1 MFLLTLINLLLIIF
15 HSSFEKWANL
25 VYYQIVTSKV
35 IYVDI
40 FTIVLFMCMICMNI
54 VIYMLYKYMYTTGMI
69 YHMCIYDIFMNFHE
83 YIINTHMMK
92 KLLLH
97 MIFMNHTLVTIRSR
111 WYALRT
117 HMRNHLHLQWTHFSC
132 SFAVLITCMNCRCL
146 FIQNDHR
153 INSVY
158 GIVYILHLVKYIYNT
173 IHTTIPMNVLYD
185 ITYMF
190 SWVKSVCGA
199 HVFNGLH
206 SVHIDFCADETERW
220 MAKIKD
226 YSSHNAC
233 NYDIN
238 KGDFIYSNYMNSNT
252 CYYALMTGKRKF
264 SRIKSNNKCVKF
276 IVDSGCSNHLTNVDM
291 KYMFHVEPIH
301 TLIGTAGD
309 HSLRST
315 NKGCLGPLKHVLHT
329 PSSKFSLLSVS
340 NICDEDITV
349 VFTRDKVCF
358 YNNEDVNGYLHVARI
373 MSEGYREGNLYLM
386 DISTETSVAQSEH
399 TGTDHFSLVASAV
412 IMNRYTMWHQRLNH
426 IGHDS
431 LRRLRDSGVYHD
443 MIWDEDEYVA
453 HRSKICHGC
462 ASGKLTAAPTR
473 KVSGELI
480 DDRHPS
486 SRPGGLILIDL
497 FFSNITSYNSSE
509 LGLIIVDAYS
519 KCMWV
524 TFGRS
529 KDEAQ
534 TMFSSWLELM
544 RGHKFHIGGI
554 GKVRSD
560 NGGEFV
566 SSNFMNML
574 SVNGIVPERAPP
586 YAHVNRAERAI
597 RHVKETARAY
607 INTNYINLS
616 RLAAW
621 RTKGRTSNP
630 FIFWNEAVRHAC
642 HVFNV
647 IPEKKFSSKGISR
660 HERFFGSKPD
670 MTRLKVF
677 GSTGYV
683 HISRELRKSFDSTS
697 VMGVYMGFNP
707 LSPQTWRMMNLVTGS
722 VVESRTVIFNENV
735 DEQNVP
741 VFIRGGGVRSSQED
755 VPDEY
760 WQDSAEYDDPE
771 ADRLPSRWDTVDAVE
786 SSYVA
791 TVNDKLS
798 EGIVCVQ
805 PQMDCGASVR
815 VPKTVREARNSPEWS
830 DAYDREIQ
838 SFVKN
843 DILEFVP
850 RQDSMKVLSWRWIFR
865 VKENTVSGVL
875 THKARGTLRGDHQ
888 IEGVDY
894 QETFAPV
901 ARLKSLRLLLSIVC
915 DHDLECDNMDVD
927 TAFLYGEKQDDEPE
941 VYVQIPHGFP
951 IPPSIQR
958 SSVPH
963 VGRLKRH
970 VYGLKQA
977 PRTWFRTLS
986 EYLVVIGFVP
996 CVHDPC
1002 LFVRRSTNKVCYIFV
1017 YVDDLV
1023 IAADSVEEMRVVKDE
1038 LRDKWSMKDLGPIES
1053 ILGIRVIRNR
1063 TERTLSMTQEKYIDN
1078 LLSKFNLS
1086 DVKPTKTPLDPGCSL
1101 SKQMCPVTEEE
1112 RALASKQPYRELV
1125 GSLMYLMV
1133 CTRPDIAF
1141 AICQLSRYSSNH
1153 GAGHWSALMHVVRY
1167 VKGTKSLGITYR
1179 GNSGLYPT
1187 LFSDASFASDIDSRR
1202 SVSGYISYVGGGPV
1216 SWRSK
1221 LQSTTALSTCESEYI
1236 ALCSAAQE
1244 AVHLRSLFQELIP
1257 SVDGSAVGAP
1267 IVVFEDN
1274 KATIDISKNPC
1285 LHEKQKHV
1293 DVKYHYVRECVL
1305 NQRIR
1310 VQYVRTD
1317 LMLADI
1323 LTKAVQTGV
1332 WMRLISRV
1340 MGPTNISDHVDE
1352 K

>member
-1 MFLLTLINLLLIIF
+1 
-15 HSSFEKWANL
+15 
-25 VYYQIVTSKV
+25 
-35 IYVDI
+35 
-40 FTIVLFMCMICMNI
+40 
-54 VIYMLYKYMYTTGMI
+54 
-69 YHMCIYDIFMNFHE
+69 
-83 YIINTHMMK
+83 
-92 KLLLH
+92 
-97 MIFMNHTLVTIRSR
+97 
-111 WYALRT
+111 
-117 HMRNHLHLQWTHFSC
+117 
-132 SFAVLITCMNCRCL
+132 
-146 FIQNDHR
+146 
-153 INSVY
+153 
-158 GIVYILHLVKYIYNT
+158 
-173 IHTTIPMNVLYD
+173 
-185 ITYMF
+185 
-190 SWVKSVCGA
+190 
-199 HVFNGLH
+199 
-206 SVHIDFCADETERW
+206 
-220 MAKIKD
+220 
-226 YSSHNAC
+226 
-233 NYDIN
+233 
-238 KGDFIYSNYMNSNT
+238 
-252 CYYALMTGKRKF
+252 
-264 SRIKSNNKCVKF
+264 
-276 IVDSGCSNHLTNVDM
+276 
-291 KYMFHVEPIH
+291 
-301 TLIGTAGD
+301 
-309 HSLRST
+309 
-315 NKGCLGPLKHVLHT
+315 
-329 PSSKFSLLSVS
+329 
-340 NICDEDITV
+340 
-349 VFTRDKVCF
+349 
-358 YNNEDVNGYLHVARI
+358 
-373 MSEGYREGNLYLM
+373 
-386 DISTETSVAQSEH
+386 
-399 TGTDHFSLVASAV
+399 
-412 IMNRYTMWHQRLNH
+412 
-426 IGHDS
+426 
-431 LRRLRDSGVYHD
+431 

-462 ASGKLTAAPTR
+462 ASGKLTVAPTR

-480 DDRHPS
+480 DDTHPS

-497 FFSNITSYNSSE
+497 FFSNITSYNLSE

-534 TMFSSWLELM
+534 EMFSSWLELM
-544 RGHKFHIGGI
+544 KGYKFHVGRIS
-554 GKVRSD
+554 KVRSD

-566 SSNFMNML
+566 SATFMNML
-574 SVNGIVPERAPP
+574 SENGIVPERAPP

-597 RHVKETARAY
+597 RHVKETARSY
-607 INTNYINLS
+607 VNTNFTNLS

-621 RTKGRTSNP
+621 KTKGRTSNP

-647 IPEKKFSSKGISR
+647 IPEKKFLSKGISR

-670 MTRLKVF
+670 LTRLKVF

-683 HISRELRKSFDSTS
+683 HVSRELRKSFDSTS
-697 VMGVYMGFNP
+697 VLSVYLGFNP
-707 LSPQTWRMMNLVTGS
+707 LSPQTWRVMNMVTGS

-735 DEQNVP
+735 DEQNIP
-741 VFIRGGGVRSSQED
+741 VYIRGGGVRNSQTECS
-755 VPDEY
+755 DEY
-760 WQDSAEYDDPE
+760 WQDSAELDE
-771 ADRLPSRWDTVDAVE
+771 AAGQKIPSNWDTADAVE
-786 SSYVA
+786 SSYLA
-791 TVNDKLS
+791 TVQDRTS
-798 EGIVCVQ
+798 EGMSCVNSIG
-805 PQMDCGASVR
+805 DCGAVVR

-843 DILEFVP
+843 DIIEFVP
-850 RQDSMKVLSWRWIFR
+850 RQDNMKVLSWRWIFR

-888 IEGVDY
+888 VEGVDY

-915 DHDLECDNMDVD
+915 DMDLECDNMDVD

-951 IPPSIQR
+951 IPSNVFKSQI
-958 SSVPH
+958 PH

-986 EYLVVIGFVP
+986 EYLAVIGFVP

-1002 LFVRRSTNKVCYIFV
+1002 LFVRRSTNQVCYIFV

-1023 IAADSVEEMRVVKDE
+1023 IAANSVEEMSVVKAE

-1063 TERTLSMTQEKYIDN
+1063 AERTLTMSQEKYIDN

-1086 DVKPTKTPLDPGCSL
+1086 DVKPTKTPLDPGCAL
-1101 SKQMCPVTEEE
+1101 SKKMCPVTEEE
-1112 RALASKQPYRELV
+1112 RALASKRPYRELV

-1187 LFSDASFASDIDSRR
+1187 LFSDASFASDVDSRR

-1244 AVHLRSLFQELIP
+1244 AVHLRLLFQELVP
-1257 SVDGSAVGAP
+1257 NVNGSAVGAP

-1274 KATIDISKNPC
+1274 KATIDISRNPC

-1305 NQRIR
+1305 ERRIQ
-1310 VQYVRTD
+1310 VQYLRTD

-1323 LTKAVQTGV
+1323 LTKAVQNNV
-1332 WMRLISRV
+1332 WLRLISQV
-1340 MGPTNISDHVDE
+1340 MGPTNISDHVNE